1 MSPPAGADAARIR
14 PVRMGEMVAS
24 RAPHEVLT
32 IVGLGSCIALILIDP
47 GKPAAAMA
55 HIVLPESRMTGG
67 REAPAAK
74 FADTAVPALI
84 DAMRKL
90 GIKQEG
96 MYAVLIGGAT
106 MFGLRPG
113 SRLAGVGD
121 RNAEAVAGLLKAA
134 EIPVTG
140 RDLGGE
146 NGRSVQ
152 VFVGEGRVVTK
163 SGVDRPFDIGGVPGH
178 DAKGDRK
185 TATAQR
191 GTETFQNDIWASSA
205 DGRLTA

>member
-1 MSPPAGADAARIR
+1 MITPAGADAARIR
-14 PVRMGEMVAS
+14 PVRMSEMAAS
-24 RAPHEVLT
+24 RVAHEVLT
-32 IVGLGSCIALILIDP
+32 IVGLGSCVALILIEPD
-47 GKPAAAMA
+47 KRAAAMA

-74 FADTAVPALI
+74 FADTAVPGLI

-90 GIKQEG
+90 GAKQDR
-96 MYAVLIGGAT
+96 MYAVMIGGAT

-113 SRLAGVGD
+113 SKLAGVGD
-121 RNAEAVAGLLKAA
+121 RNAEAVSELLKAMK
-134 EIPVTG
+134 IPVTG

-163 SGVDRPFDIGGVPGH
+163 SGMDRPVEIGGDP
-178 DAKGDRK
+178 AKGYRK
-185 TATAQR
+185 VAAPGR
-191 GTETFQNDIWASSA
+191 GDDPFPDDIWASSA